1 MFWLLVPLPYL
12 NKWERGGGK
21 HNACRCFEPTRVF
34 FLFFFNFICAKN
46 IPTCFSFLFLFREKK
61 KWKCRVYFPP
71 LPCVKLLVAKG
82 LAEREAFFRR
92 RLPPKFV
99 VVKASFLSTKQITFD
114 LSVSLIH
121 IPLAFDKLLK
131 TIIDYRWKVETIRN
145 NSGCLFLISHAK
157 WLTGD

>member
-1 MFWLLVPLPYL
+1 M
-12 NKWERGGGK
+12 
-21 HNACRCFEPTRVF
+21 
-34 FLFFFNFICAKN
+34 
-46 IPTCFSFLFLFREKK
+46 KK
-61 KWKCRVYFPP
+61 KNENVEYLFPP
-71 LPCVKLLVAKG
+71 SPCVKLLVAKG

-131 TIIDYRWKVETIRN
+131 TIIDYR
-145 NSGCLFLISHAK
+145 
-157 WLTGD
+157 

>member
-1 MFWLLVPLPYL
+1 MREGRRKTQRVSLL
-12 NKWERGGGK
+12 RT
-21 HNACRCFEPTRVF
+21 NACFFFVF
-34 FLFFFNFICAKN
+34 FLFYLRKKYSHMLF
-46 IPTCFSFLFLFREKK
+46 FSFSLSWKK